1 MVNCEGVYEEP
12 FQILPDLLKL
22 SLYNPPIPCF
32 LPCFLPFNL
41 GHVKSVSSL
50 VSLPSKK
57 SNQSYFDFEL
67 SFTKTISTTFGLF
80 YSINQKGTFLKAM
93 LRSSLSSQRRQFTRS
108 GRNALKAA
116 TAGAANGSKAAHLN
130 LPRSTSAGIT
140 GSSANNCHSTLC
152 RSYSTRSTVIQLL
165 NNIGSKREV
174 EQYLKYFTSVSSQQF
189 AVIKVGGAIITQHLP
204 ELASCL
210 AFLYHVG
217 LYPIVLHGTGPQIN
231 ELLEAEGVEPDYEDG
246 IRITDPKTMSVVRK
260 CFLEQNLKLVTA
272 LEKMGVHAR
281 PITAGVFNADYLD
294 EAKYKL
300 VGKIN
305 GVNKSPIE
313 ASIAAGALPI
323 LTSLAET
330 PSGQILNVNADV
342 AAGELA
348 RVFEPL
354 KIVYLNEKGGIING
368 NTGEKISAINLDE
381 EYDDL
386 MKESWVKYGTKLK
399 IKEIKDLLMHLPRSS
414 SVAIINVND
423 LQKELFTD
431 SGAGTL
437 IRRGYRLLTRS
448 SLSEFS
454 EPELLRKALQ
464 RDPEIASGKLSVAS
478 YLRELENTN
487 FKSYGDE
494 PLEVLAIVRDGT
506 ESTANVP
513 VLDKF
518 LASKAGWL
526 NNVSDNIFH
535 AIRRDYT
542 SLQWVV
548 REDDPNTSWYFSKSD
563 GSYTKN
569 GRILFWFGVDNPESV
584 TELINNFDHRYARIA
599 KNSAESGV
607 FAGQQSRAF
616 STMRIRQSTPTTTEF
631 RSTRKPIQGFAS
643 SQKTFGVRTFATETN
658 PNPPV
663 REGTNTKKSRVAL
676 IGARGYTGQNLISM
690 INSHPF
696 LELTHVS
703 SRELQ
708 GKKLEGYTK
717 ASITYENLQVEDIK
731 RMEERNEVD
740 VWVMAL
746 PNGVCKPFVEAIES
760 ASGNRS
766 SKIIDLSADYR
777 FDTTG
782 EWVYGLPELNS
793 REKIANARK
802 ISNPG
807 CYATAAQ
814 IAIKPLVDYIGGVP
828 SIFGISGY
836 SGAGTKPSPKNDV
849 KNLENN
855 LIPYSLTDHIHERE
869 ISTQLGTDVAFSPHV
884 AQWFQG
890 ITHTIN
896 IPLKE
901 PLTSRDIRNIYQDRY
916 RGEQLISVSGEA
928 PLVRDVSGKHGVV
941 VGGFAVNAKQDRVVI
956 VATIDNLL
964 KGAATQCL
972 QNINLVLKYGEYEGI
987 PDDLIIRG

>member
-1 MVNCEGVYEEP
+1 
-12 FQILPDLLKL
+12 
-22 SLYNPPIPCF
+22 
-32 LPCFLPFNL
+32 
-41 GHVKSVSSL
+41 
-50 VSLPSKK
+50 
-57 SNQSYFDFEL
+57 
-67 SFTKTISTTFGLF
+67 
-80 YSINQKGTFLKAM
+80 M
-93 LRSSLSSQRRQFTRS
+93 LRSSLSSQRRHLARS
-108 GRNALKAA
+108 GRTALKAA
-116 TAGAANGSKAAHLN
+116 AGAGANSSKAHLN
-130 LPRSTSAGIT
+130 LPRSTNAGIT
-140 GSSANNCHSTLC
+140 GAAGCHSTLC

-294 EAKYKL
+294 ESKYKL

-399 IKEIKDLLMHLPRSS
+399 IKEIRDLLMHLPRSS

-448 SLSEFS
+448 SLAEFS

-478 YLRELENTN
+478 YLRELENIS

-494 PLEVLAIVRDGT
+494 PLEVLAIVKDGT
-506 ESTANVP
+506 ESSADVP

-535 AIRRDYT
+535 AIRRDYS

-569 GRILFWFGVDNPESV
+569 GRILFWFGVDHPESV
-584 TELINNFDHRYARIA
+584 TELINNFDRQYARIA
-599 KNSAESGV
+599 KSNGDEYSSGV
-607 FAGQQSRAF
+607 FASNGQQTRAF
-616 STMRIRQSTPTTTEF
+616 STMRSRSTPTTTEV
-631 RSTRKPIQGFAS
+631 RPTRRPSTGLASTRKI
-643 SQKTFGVRTFATETN
+643 FGVRTFATETN

-690 INSHPF
+690 INSHPY

-717 ASITYENLQVEDIK
+717 SNITYENLQVEDIK

-746 PNGVCKPFVEAIES
+746 PNGVCKPFVDAIES
-760 ASGNRS
+760 ANGSRL

-793 REKIANARK
+793 REKISNARK

-814 IAIKPLVDYIGGVP
+814 IAIKPLVDYIGGTPTV
-828 SIFGISGY
+828 FGISGY

-849 KNLENN
+849 KNLANN

-869 ISTQLGTDVAFSPHV
+869 ISAQLGTDVAFSPHV

-941 VGGFAVNAKQDRVVI
+941 VGAFAVNSKQDRVVI

-972 QNINLVLKYGEYEGI
+972 QNINLLLKYGEYEGI
-987 PDDLIIRG
+987 PDDLVIRG

>member
-1 MVNCEGVYEEP
+1 
-12 FQILPDLLKL
+12 
-22 SLYNPPIPCF
+22 
-32 LPCFLPFNL
+32 
-41 GHVKSVSSL
+41 
-50 VSLPSKK
+50 
-57 SNQSYFDFEL
+57 
-67 SFTKTISTTFGLF
+67 
-80 YSINQKGTFLKAM
+80 
-93 LRSSLSSQRRQFTRS
+93 
-108 GRNALKAA
+108 
-116 TAGAANGSKAAHLN
+116 
-130 LPRSTSAGIT
+130 
-140 GSSANNCHSTLC
+140 
-152 RSYSTRSTVIQLL
+152 L

-189 AVIKVGGAIITQHLP
+189 AVIKVGGAIITQHLT

-231 ELLEAEGVEPDYEDG
+231 ELLEAEGVEPAYEDG
-246 IRITDPKTMSVVRK
+246 IRITDEKTMSVVRK

-281 PITAGVFNADYLD
+281 PITAGVFSADYLD
-294 EAKYKL
+294 QDKYKL

-313 ASIAAGALPI
+313 ASIQAGALPI

-368 NTGEKISAINLDE
+368 NTGEKVSMINLDE

-399 IKEIKDLLMHLPRSS
+399 IKEIRDLLMHLPRSS

-431 SGAGTL
+431 SGAGTM
-437 IRRGYRLLTRS
+437 IRRGYRLLTRN

-464 RDPEIASGKLSVAS
+464 RDSEIASGKTSVAS
-478 YLRELENTN
+478 YLRSLENTS

-494 PLEVLAIVRDGT
+494 PLDVLAIVTDGNDA
-506 ESTANVP
+506 SGNVP

-518 LASKAGWL
+518 LASKSGWL
-526 NNVSDNIFH
+526 NNVSDNIFN
-535 AIRRDYT
+535 AVKKDYT

-548 REDDPNTSWYFSKSD
+548 REDDPNANWFFSKSD
-563 GSYTKN
+563 GSYTKH
-569 GRILFWFGVDNPESV
+569 GHILFWFGIDEPQQVSKLI
-584 TELINNFDHRYARIA
+584 ELFDA
-599 KNSAESGV
+599 KYSRVPKSSNDTV
-607 FAGQQSRAF
+607 FSNAF
-616 STMRIRQSTPTTTEF
+616 SGSQQTRSFSTIRSV
-631 RSTRKPIQGFAS
+631 KNL
-643 SQKTFGVRTFATETN
+643 QKTQPSSKRPVLAALPIKAFGVRTMATETN
-658 PNPPV
+658 PNPPL

-690 INSHPF
+690 IDNHPY

-717 ASITYENLQVEDIK
+717 SEIVYENLQVEDIK
-731 RMEERNEVD
+731 RLEERNEVD

-760 ASGNRS
+760 ADGGKK

-777 FDTTG
+777 FDKTG
-782 EWVYGLPELNS
+782 EWIYGLPELNP
-793 REKIANARK
+793 RETIANARK

-814 IAIKPLVDYIGGVP
+814 VALKPLVPFIGATPAVFGV
-828 SIFGISGY
+828 SGY
-836 SGAGTKPSPKNDV
+836 SGAGTKPSPKNDI
-849 KNLENN
+849 KFLSNN
-855 LIPYSLTDHIHERE
+855 LVPYSLTDHIHERE
-869 ISTQLGTDVAFSPHV
+869 ISSQLGIDVAFSPHV

-890 ITHTIN
+890 ITHTISV
-896 IPLKE
+896 PLKE
-901 PLTSRDIRNIYQDRY
+901 PMTSRDIRNLYQDRY
-916 RGEQLISVSGEA
+916 QGEQLVHISGEA
-928 PLVRDVSGKHGVV
+928 PLVKDVSGKHGVV
-941 VGGFAVNAKQDRVVI
+941 VGAFAVNAKQDRVVI

-972 QNINLVLKYGEYEGI
+972 QNINLALKYGEYEGI
-987 PDDLIIRG
+987 PDDLVIRG